1 MSHQI
6 KCRGADFRQAA
17 SLRVLR
23 MLLLSLLM
31 LVGHSAWADPVLA
44 EGELEMAK
52 NNHAHI
58 IALHEVA
65 KAQLQAGQPN
75 GAAFGFSAAQV
86 KARVMSAR
94 LARVLAQNVD
104 TLQRGLYTDA
114 AAQQRAI
121 DHNEAAR
128 QLATALEGHFATLV
142 MQPTSQTELAL
153 TDAAL
158 AQLALHMTQL
168 EQAMLA
174 AQQ

>member
-1 MSHQI
+1 MSHRI
-6 KCRGADFRQAA
+6 KYRDASPRQAA
-17 SLRVLR
+17 GLQALR

-31 LVGHSAWADPVLA
+31 LVAHGAWADPVLA
-44 EGELEMAK
+44 EHELEMAK
-52 NNHAHI
+52 DKHAHI

-86 KARVMSAR
+86 KARLLSAR
-94 LARVLAQNVD
+94 LARVLGHNVD

-114 AAQQRAI
+114 AAQQQAVG
-121 DHNEAAR
+121 HTEAAR
-128 QLATALEGHFATLV
+128 QLAVALDGHFTTLV
-142 MQPTSQTELAL
+142 VQPTSQAELAL

-168 EQAMLA
+168 EQAMIA
-174 AQQ
+174 SQQ

>member
-1 MSHQI
+1 MSHRI
-6 KCRGADFRQAA
+6 EYRGASPRPIAA
-17 SLRVLR
+17 LR
-23 MLLLSLLM
+23 MLLLSVLM
-31 LVGHSAWADPVLA
+31 LVGHVAWADPVLA
-44 EGELEMAK
+44 EHELEMAK
-52 NNHAHI
+52 GNHAHI
-58 IALHEVA
+58 IALHAVA

-86 KARVMSAR
+86 KARLLSAR
-94 LARVLAQNVD
+94 LASVLGYNLD

-114 AAQQRAI
+114 AAQQQAV

-128 QLATALEGHFATLV
+128 QLAVALDGHFTTLV
-142 MQPTSQTELAL
+142 VQPTSQTELAL

-158 AQLALHMTQL
+158 AQLASHMTQL

>member
-1 MSHQI
+1 MSHRIQY
-6 KCRGADFRQAA
+6 RGAGLRQAA
-17 SLRVLR
+17 GLQALR

-31 LVGHSAWADPVLA
+31 LLAHGAWADPVVA
-44 EGELEMAK
+44 VHELETAK
-52 NNHAHI
+52 GNHAQI

-65 KAQLQAGQPN
+65 KAQLQAGQAN

-86 KARVMSAR
+86 KARLMSAR
-94 LARVLAQNVD
+94 LAKVLGQNVD

-128 QLATALEGHFATLV
+128 QLASALEGHFATLV
-142 MQPTSQTELAL
+142 VQPTSQTELAL

>member
-1 MSHQI
+1 MFHGI
-6 KCRGADFRQAA
+6 RYHGASPRRSVGPQA
-17 SLRVLR
+17 LR

-31 LVGHSAWADPVLA
+31 LVAQGAWADPVLA
-44 EGELEMAK
+44 EHELETAK
-52 NNHAHI
+52 GNHAHI
-58 IALHEVA
+58 IALHAVA

-86 KARVMSAR
+86 KARLMSAR
-94 LARVLAQNVD
+94 LARVLGQNVD

-114 AAQQRAI
+114 AAQQQAI

-128 QLATALEGHFATLV
+128 QLASALEGHFATLV
-142 MQPTSQTELAL
+142 AQPTSQTELAL

-158 AQLALHMTQL
+158 AQLALNMTQL